1 MKHLNN
7 KLSDTCRT
15 GIKKNGSPS
24 KALTLRDKSP
34 RPQQKFRLACRN
46 IQVQDNS
53 AVSPS
58 PFGGFGWPPE
68 AFGLCAKMTNLQ
80 HWLEEIGLPQYA
92 DLFAKNDIDWEILPD
107 LTEYDLEKVG
117 VSLGHRKKLI
127 KAIQARCDSL
137 QVPNRS
143 VDPRLTPTGTQSA
156 ERRHLTV
163 LFCDLVGS
171 TSLSARL
178 DPEDFRKILFDF
190 QRCCGDAIRR
200 YDGHI
205 ARLMGD
211 GVLAYFGF
219 PSAHEDDAERAVK
232 AALEMVESVPALV
245 VPIAGKLEVRVGIA
259 SGLVVVGDLIGE
271 GPSREFALVGDPPN
285 LASRLQALAEPSQI
299 LVAPGTRLLLG
310 GLFEFADLGDHDLK
324 GFQRPV
330 RVWRVVAL
338 GSVSSRFEARTSL
351 HLTPLI
357 DRQSEVRLL
366 QKQYSKAKRGKG
378 QIALISGEPGM
389 GKSRLI
395 LALRDR
401 LAGER
406 YAFLQFQCSSYHTSS
421 ALHPVIHYLEHAAG
435 ITRDTSPAIRLSK
448 LEALVRQTTEEQA
461 KSIVPP
467 LAALLS
473 IPAEDYFPQG
483 GLTPEQLR
491 NQTFSALLALLQA
504 SAEQQPV
511 ILVFEDVHWA
521 DPTSLELLEQ
531 IRDHVRDW
539 RILVIL
545 LHRPNLTLPWT
556 EQPHVI
562 SLTVNR
568 LDRLQVSSMV
578 QSLSKDKDLPRTAI
592 DQILS
597 KTDGVPL
604 FVEEITKAV
613 LESAVGG
620 SNEGRSGAQS
630 TLLVP
635 DTLHDSLM
643 ARLDHLA
650 PVKTVAQ
657 IAAVIGRDFSFELL
671 KTIAPL
677 SENDVQTA
685 IDRLLAS
692 GLVFRSGHLSG
703 QSFSFKH
710 ALLRDE
716 AYASI
721 LHDQRRRLHGRIA
734 EVLCTDFPEVADA
747 APEIVA
753 QHYAEAGRAKL
764 AIDYWIK
771 AARQA
776 SVRSA
781 FVEASTLLQMAL
793 KRLIYL
799 PPDIERDNLE
809 LQLQLSLGNAFAAA
823 KGFGASETVEAYKRA
838 LDLCSSAKSSDQRF
852 AALNGIIAFHI
863 TRGDFEQSLTLAED
877 LLTLAQ
883 QQGDPMPKLMG
894 HRALGQALFLI
905 GELAPAR
912 SHLSTSLKFCDATR
926 HGSLAPVSSQ
936 TYLALACTLL
946 GDIDRGLAIGQDAV
960 RLAEQLRHPHYL
972 CNALNFLA
980 GAHVL
985 CGDPG
990 AAYSVAE
997 RSVGL
1002 ASEYAFPL
1010 WLAGGRML
1018 RGWARCNLGNVEEG
1032 LPELRKSVKAL
1043 EATGALIWV
1052 QFARYLLAQAFAKAE
1067 QLGDAMK
1074 LVDQTLLTVAGT
1086 SGRWYEAELHR
1097 LKGDLLVS
1105 AGGSPPAAEVC
1116 YERAI
1121 GVAARQGA
1129 RLWQLRAS
1137 NALAALWC
1145 TQSKIAEVHA
1155 MLAPLSASFDGT
1167 IMMPDLQRTKTL
1179 LAENA

>member
-1 MKHLNN
+1 M
-7 KLSDTCRT
+7 
-15 GIKKNGSPS
+15 
-24 KALTLRDKSP
+24 
-34 RPQQKFRLACRN
+34 
-46 IQVQDNS
+46 
-53 AVSPS
+53 
-58 PFGGFGWPPE
+58 
-68 AFGLCAKMTNLQ
+68 
-80 HWLEEIGLPQYA
+80 
-92 DLFAKNDIDWEILPD
+92 
-107 LTEYDLEKVG
+107 
-117 VSLGHRKKLI
+117 
-127 KAIQARCDSL
+127 
-137 QVPNRS
+137 
-143 VDPRLTPTGTQSA
+143 
-156 ERRHLTV
+156 
-163 LFCDLVGS
+163 
-171 TSLSARL
+171 
-178 DPEDFRKILFDF
+178 
-190 QRCCGDAIRR
+190 
-200 YDGHI
+200 
-205 ARLMGD
+205 
-211 GVLAYFGF
+211 
-219 PSAHEDDAERAVK
+219 
-232 AALEMVESVPALV
+232 
-245 VPIAGKLEVRVGIA
+245 
-259 SGLVVVGDLIGE
+259 
-271 GPSREFALVGDPPN
+271 
-285 LASRLQALAEPSQI
+285 
-299 LVAPGTRLLLG
+299 
-310 GLFEFADLGDHDLK
+310 
-324 GFQRPV
+324 
-330 RVWRVVAL
+330 
-338 GSVSSRFEARTSL
+338 
-351 HLTPLI
+351 
-357 DRQSEVRLL
+357 
-366 QKQYSKAKRGKG
+366 
-378 QIALISGEPGM
+378 
-389 GKSRLI
+389 
-395 LALRDR
+395 
-401 LAGER
+401 
-406 YAFLQFQCSSYHTSS
+406 
-421 ALHPVIHYLEHAAG
+421 
-435 ITRDTSPAIRLSK
+435 
-448 LEALVRQTTEEQA
+448 
-461 KSIVPP
+461 
-467 LAALLS
+467 
-473 IPAEDYFPQG
+473 
-483 GLTPEQLR
+483 
-491 NQTFSALLALLQA
+491 
-504 SAEQQPV
+504 
-511 ILVFEDVHWA
+511 
-521 DPTSLELLEQ
+521 
-531 IRDHVRDW
+531 
-539 RILVIL
+539 LVIL
-545 LHRPNLTLPWT
+545 LHRPDLTLPWA
-556 EQPHVI
+556 EQPHVT
-562 SLTVNR
+562 SLTIDR
-568 LDRLQVSSMV
+568 LDTVQVSSMV
-578 QSLSKDKDLPRTAI
+578 QSLTKGKVLPQTAI
-592 DQILS
+592 DQILA

-635 DTLHDSLM
+635 ETLHDSLM

-671 KTIAPL
+671 KTTAPL

-734 EVLCTDFPEVADA
+734 EILCRDFREIADA
-747 APEIVA
+747 SPEIVA
-753 QHYAEAGRAKL
+753 QHYAEAGKAKL

-781 FVEASTLLQMAL
+781 FVEASTHLQMAL
-793 KRLIYL
+793 KRLVDL
-799 PPDIERDNLE
+799 PPAIERDNLE
-809 LQLQLSLGNAFAAA
+809 LQLQQSLGNAFAAA
-823 KGFGASETVEAYKRA
+823 KGFGAFETVEAYKRA

-863 TRGDFEQSLTLAED
+863 TRGDFEQSRTLAED

-883 QQGDPMPKLMG
+883 QQDDPMPKLMG
-894 HRALGQALFLI
+894 HRALGQALFLM
-905 GELAPAR
+905 GELTPAR
-912 SHLSTSLKFCDATR
+912 GHLSTSLKFCDATR
-926 HGSLAPVSSQ
+926 HGSMAPLSSQ

-946 GDIDRGLAIGQDAV
+946 GDTDRGLTFGQDAV

-985 CGDPG
+985 RGDPE

-1052 QFARYLLAQAFAKAE
+1052 QFARYLLAQALAKAE
-1067 QLGDAMK
+1067 QLADAMK
-1074 LVDQTLLTVAGT
+1074 LVDQTLLTLAGT

-1105 AGGSPPAAEVC
+1105 GCGSPAAAEVC

-1121 GVAARQGA
+1121 VVAARQGA

-1145 TQSKIAEVHA
+1145 TQSKIPEVHA
-1155 MLAPLSASFDGT
+1155 MLAPLSASFDGK